1 MIKVLIVDD
10 SLTVREKIAQIIA
23 HASGME
29 VAGKAGNGKEAV
41 KMAMEISPDV
51 IIMDLVMPVM
61 DGLEATGLIMAYA
74 PVPIIIHS
82 SAVNRQEGY
91 KTMDALAA
99 GALDFMEKNGV
110 KWENELVERVKK
122 ISGIKVV
129 THIKK
134 RVEQGRERKTAFC
147 ENMQRKAY
155 NLLVVGASTGGP
167 KAVQDIFSKIPA
179 DFPLPVLLVIH
190 VVESYQSTFVD
201 WLNSNISLKVKIAEN
216 GESVTGRKGVVFMAP
231 SGRHLT
237 VKNMAF
243 CLSQDPP
250 VNFCRPSVDVL
261 FKSVAMDP
269 LIKPVGVLLTGMGK
283 DGAAGLNAIKKSGG
297 YTIVQD
303 KSTSMVFGMP
313 GAAIE
318 MGGASVVLPD
328 FRISDE
334 IIRLAGL

>member
-1 MIKVLIVDD
+1 MIKVLIAED
-10 SLTVREKIAQIIA
+10 SLTVREKIAEIID
-23 HASGME
+23 HASGMQ
-29 VAGKAGNGKEAV
+29 VAGKARNGEEAV
-41 KMAMEISPDV
+41 KMARERFPDV

-61 DGLEATGLIMAYA
+61 DGLEATGLIMAYT

-99 GALDFMEKNGV
+99 GALDFMEKDGAD
-110 KWENELVERVKK
+110 WENELVGRVKK
-122 ISGIKVV
+122 ASRIKVV

-134 RVEQGRERKTAFC
+134 KVEQSRESRTALC
-147 ENMQRKAY
+147 GNMQGNAY

-179 DFPLPVLLVIH
+179 AFPLPVLLVVHI
-190 VVESYQSTFVD
+190 VESYQLSFAD
-201 WLNSNISLKVKIAEN
+201 WLNLNISLKVKIAKN
-216 GESVTGRKGVVFMAP
+216 GEPVTGSKGVVFMAP

-237 VKNMAF
+237 VKNSSF
-243 CLSQDPP
+243 CLSTAPP

-283 DGAAGLNAIKKSGG
+283 DGAVGLTAIKKSGG
-297 YTIVQD
+297 YTIAQD

-334 IIRLAGL
+334 IVRLAGL

>member
-1 MIKVLIVDD
+1 MIKVLIAED
-10 SLTVREKIAQIIA
+10 SLTVREKIAQIID
-23 HASGME
+23 HTPGME
-29 VAGKAGNGKEAV
+29 VAGKARDGKEAV
-41 KMAMEISPDV
+41 KMAGEKFPDV

-61 DGLEATGLIMAYA
+61 DGLEATGLIMAYT

-99 GALDFMEKNGV
+99 GALDFMEKDGDNWG
-110 KWENELVERVKK
+110 NELVNRVKK
-122 ISGIKVV
+122 ASRIKVV

-134 RVEQGRERKTAFC
+134 KVEQDRKRKTVFC
-147 ENMQRKAY
+147 ENMHGNAY

-167 KAVQDIFSKIPA
+167 KAVKDIFSKIPV
-179 DFPLPVLLVIH
+179 DFPIPVLLVIH
-190 VVESYQSTFVD
+190 VVESYQLSFAD

-216 GESVTGRKGVVFMAP
+216 GEPVTGSKGVVFMAP
-231 SGRHLT
+231 SGRHLI
-237 VKNMAF
+237 VKDRSI
-243 CLSQDPP
+243 CLSQVPP

-261 FKSVAMDP
+261 FKSVAMNP
-269 LIKPVGVLLTGMGK
+269 LIKPVGLLLTGMGRV
-283 DGAAGLNAIKKSGG
+283 GAAGLTAIKKSGG
-297 YTIVQD
+297 FTIAQD
-303 KSTSMVFGMP
+303 KSTSVVFGMP

-334 IIRLAGL
+334 IVRLAGL